1 MHEKYPVCIM
11 CGLENP
17 KCRNRASKVHYPSN
31 AIPIPA
37 GCPWEEPASPLAAP
51 QSCPCQLPGLCWHTW
66 TWNSFLPSSSHPS
79 HTALFIQPRVPG
91 VLQHH
96 IHHSLTTGTSSLL
109 LSQQLLQHPRRN
121 SRLLP
126 TSVKCCHFPR
136 CTENAPKEWHQEL
149 CVQRRGRMT
158 ESASAFL
165 TSQSS
170 LELSKRSL
178 WCTHGTTIREGQGTP
193 LGLGN
198 IFQLIAFHD
207 TWTCGASFVPNIS
220 QGWRGKSTPHGVAEA
235 KQNPLIHSAPLS
247 PTKADPAPQQ
257 LSTLNGLSHV

>member
-1 MHEKYPVCIM
+1 MCIM

-51 QSCPCQLPGLCWHTW
+51 QSSPCQLPGLCWHTW

-121 SRLLP
+121 PDSCQP
-126 TSVKCCHFPR
+126 QS
-136 CTENAPKEWHQEL
+136 
-149 CVQRRGRMT
+149 
-158 ESASAFL
+158 SAV
-165 TSQSS
+165 TSQGAQRMHP
-170 LELSKRSL
+170 RS
-178 WCTHGTTIREGQGTP
+178 GTRNCVCRG
-193 LGLGN
+193 
-198 IFQLIAFHD
+198 
-207 TWTCGASFVPNIS
+207 GA
-220 QGWRGKSTPHGVAEA
+220 G
-235 KQNPLIHSAPLS
+235 
-247 PTKADPAPQQ
+247 
-257 LSTLNGLSHV
+257 